1 MGPQKVQNDG
11 GKRNG
16 RKGRETVNR
25 ITKALLPAL
34 IAAVLF
40 AGCGREKKIKPSLPV
55 GDSVE
60 SVPNFVMENFTL
72 KSAQKGEVKWEVNAK
87 GAQVF
92 EMKKKAYAQGFV
104 MNYMDANHSKT
115 VLYGDRAV
123 IDTDT
128 NFMEITGNVKAI
140 SGDGAVVQTNRL
152 FGMTG
157 EKMYTEEEV
166 TVTRDG
172 TVLKGIGLETDAG
185 FKNLEIKRRVTL
197 RAVDVGE

>member
-1 MGPQKVQNDG
+1 M
-11 GKRNG
+11 
-16 RKGRETVNR
+16 NR
-25 ITKALLPAL
+25 ITKILLLALT
-34 IAAVLF
+34 AAVLF

-92 EMKKKAYAQGFV
+92 ELKKKAYAQGFV
-104 MNYMDANHSKT
+104 MNYLDANNSKT

-140 SGDGAVVQTNRL
+140 SGDGAVVRTNRL
-152 FGMTG
+152 FWDDRRK
-157 EKMYTEEEV
+157 KMYTEEEV

-197 RAVDVGE
+197 KAVDVGE